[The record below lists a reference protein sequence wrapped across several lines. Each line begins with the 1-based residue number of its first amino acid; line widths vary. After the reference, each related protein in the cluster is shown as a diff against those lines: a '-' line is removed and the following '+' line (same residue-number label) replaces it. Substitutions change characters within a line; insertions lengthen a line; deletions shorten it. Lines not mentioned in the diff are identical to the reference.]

1 MAEDHT
7 ALFMDWELEGS
18 MSSELKREKQL
29 SAPQRRHYNLCRR
42 KVRDNKLWLV
52 FNVSEVQFQK
62 YNNIRQP
69 SKGECIEQYP
79 FKRSVISGIQTQ
91 QICFISQSFAAF
103 VASKLDSSHKK
114 GTCWCCCSKIF
125 TSHSAIHKHVARTHH
140 SEIQQ
145 LTKAAYQR
153 LVERLEEDFEVQQP
167 MELKVQSVDISAWIP
182 DTVHVSEQ
190 QLLQ

>member
-52 FNVSEVQFQK
+52 FNVSKVQFQK

-79 FKRSVISGIQTQ
+79 FKRCVISGIQTQ
-91 QICFISQSFAAF
+91 CRFALFYSHLLPLLHQSWTVVIRREPVGAVAARSSQAT
-103 VASKLDSSHKK
+103 LP
-114 GTCWCCCSKIF
+114 F
-125 TSHSAIHKHVARTHH
+125 TN
-140 SEIQQ
+140 
-145 LTKAAYQR
+145 
-153 LVERLEEDFEVQQP
+153 
-167 MELKVQSVDISAWIP
+167 M
-182 DTVHVSEQ
+182 
-190 QLLQ
+190 